1 MNTACHYEIYWK
13 VRGGEREK
21 VGGREREKVGGG
33 ESGKVRWGERVDGI
47 RGLE

>member
-1 MNTACHYEIYWK
+1 MNTARHYEIYGK

-21 VGGREREKVGGG
+21 VGERERKKVGWG

-47 RGLE
+47 R